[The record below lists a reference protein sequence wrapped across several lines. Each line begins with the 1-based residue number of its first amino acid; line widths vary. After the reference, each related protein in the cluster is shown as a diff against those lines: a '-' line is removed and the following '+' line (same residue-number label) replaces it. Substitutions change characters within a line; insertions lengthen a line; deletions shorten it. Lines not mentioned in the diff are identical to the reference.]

1 MDNKLKK
8 RYFLNHKK
16 PSVQV
21 VNVVIHAAL
30 LIVAFLYVAVHMVIR
45 PEQRFEA

>member
-16 PSVQV
+16 SSVQV

-30 LIVAFLYVAVHMVIR
+30 LSR
-45 PEQRFEA
+45 PEQGFEA